1 MAKVVHSLDFSTK
14 DLGNELP
21 RIPVRPPFI
30 LVFSP
35 ECWHVAAGRLV
46 PQLLTYP
53 AVDGVNQISRDRD
66 GRWVRSKLDA
76 SLAESGQKA
85 IPAEWAPDGGYMQ
98 KVQTKTQ
105 KGQVMDSYISV
116 FSSAYAGDSRIY
128 PDTEAYS
135 EWLAGLVESGK
146 LPKCPVHRVRKMLE
160 TAERE
165 LLAAQIAGERTPS
178 EANAN
183 EQARLKAEVEVLKA
197 ELGEQTAKPRKKVK
211 GKVATVDTDEDA

>member
-66 GRWVRSKLDA
+66 GRWVRSKLELSTSAGCAPRDPGGV
-76 SLAESGQKA
+76 SGGLLSQS
-85 IPAEWAPDGGYMQ
+85 PLQPGTDPLGQDG
-98 KVQTKTQ
+98 
-105 KGQVMDSYISV
+105 
-116 FSSAYAGDSRIY
+116 
-128 PDTEAYS
+128 
-135 EWLAGLVESGK
+135 
-146 LPKCPVHRVRKMLE
+146 
-160 TAERE
+160 
-165 LLAAQIAGERTPS
+165 
-178 EANAN
+178 
-183 EQARLKAEVEVLKA
+183 
-197 ELGEQTAKPRKKVK
+197 
-211 GKVATVDTDEDA
+211 